1 MSHSAASRRCPR
13 CSAQTSIF
21 DSTSGEYFCN
31 SCGFVLEDRAQETG
45 VGWRAFSPE
54 EKDAL
59 SHTGAPESLSRH
71 DMGLSTVIGNEYKDA
86 GGATLSSATRNAVQ
100 RMRTWDSRSVYR
112 KPKDKNLMIAL
123 SELSRLAEK
132 LNVGPNVVE
141 RAAYVYRK
149 ALDMNLVRG
158 RTITGM
164 VSASLYEACRSTST
178 PRNLKDIAGVSDLK
192 KTDLARC
199 YRILLRELNLTMP
212 VVDPSRCVTRI
223 ASKAGISER
232 NQRKALEILTAVKD
246 SRGMSGK
253 DPMGLAA
260 SALYLANTMLEE
272 ETHVTQRDV
281 AEAAGVT
288 EVTIRNRS
296 RGILEIMGEMGL
308 SGQTHRNRQHYR
320 GRLAL
325 TVAPITR

>member
-1 MSHSAASRRCPR
+1 
-13 CSAQTSIF
+13 
-21 DSTSGEYFCN
+21 
-31 SCGFVLEDRAQETG
+31 
-45 VGWRAFSPE
+45 
-54 EKDAL
+54 
-59 SHTGAPESLSRH
+59 
-71 DMGLSTVIGNEYKDA
+71 MGLSTVIGNEYKDA
-86 GGATLSSATRNAVQ
+86 GGARLSAAARNAVQ

-112 KPKDKNLMIAL
+112 KPRDKNLMIAL

-141 RAAYVYRK
+141 RAAYIYRK
-149 ALDMNLVRG
+149 ALEMNLVRG

-164 VSASLYEACRSTST
+164 VSASLYEACRNTST
-178 PRNLKDIAGVSDLK
+178 PRNLKDVAGVSDIR

-199 YRILLRELNLTMP
+199 YRLLLKELNLTMP

-232 NQRKALEILTAVKD
+232 NQRKALEILAAVKD

-260 SALYLANTMLEE
+260 SALYLANTLIGE

-296 RGILEIMGEMGL
+296 KDMLRIMGELGL
-308 SGQTHRNRQHYR
+308 SGQMYRDRQHHR
-320 GRLAL
+320 GRLVM
-325 TVAPITR
+325 TVAPIGR